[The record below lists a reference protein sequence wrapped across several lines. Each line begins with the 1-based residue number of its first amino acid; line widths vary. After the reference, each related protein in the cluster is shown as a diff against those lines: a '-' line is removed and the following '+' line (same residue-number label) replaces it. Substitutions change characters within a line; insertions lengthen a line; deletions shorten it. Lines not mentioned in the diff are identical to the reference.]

1 MSPVTKNET
10 RLIVA
15 ISAVCVAAL
24 LALAFLVGTRAADI
38 LAAVAA
44 ISALSAAGVLIS
56 AYLRAVK

>member
-15 ISAVCVAAL
+15 ISGVGVAAI
-24 LALAFLVGTRAADI
+24 LALAFLAGTPAADI
-38 LAAVAA
+38 AAAVAA